1 MEKKI
6 IPARIEDAVIIKNI
20 DDVSFEKIFHEDL
33 KYYEQCFKNGYDVFL
48 LMVDGIAA
56 GALILS
62 FIDYETVGIE
72 SISIAPQY
80 QKKGLSKFL
89 MDFVDVYA
97 APYKKIIL
105 EVYIGNKKAIDIY
118 TKKGYD
124 IIATL
129 EDYYADGYNAYVMEK
144 KL

>member
-33 KYYEQCFKNGYDVFL
+33 EYYEQCFKNGYDVFL

-62 FIDYETVGIE
+62 FIDHETIGVE

-80 QKKGLSKFL
+80 QKKGLSSFL
-89 MDFVDVYA
+89 MDFVDHYSSS
-97 APYKKIIL
+97 YKKIIL
-105 EVYIGNKKAIDIY
+105 EVYVNNKKASDIY
-118 TKKGYD
+118 SKRGYNIVGMID
-124 IIATL
+124 
-129 EDYYADGYNAYVMEK
+129 DYYADNYDAYVMEK
-144 KL
+144 TL